1 MRPFLPP
8 LVLLLLGAGSLGGC
22 ARLDTYNRPYTWHP
36 SGANAANLAAMVAHP
51 ADLQLG
57 HGSYGSD
64 AAPQVAAIS
73 AVEQNQSASLGGGA
87 ASGGKN

>member
-57 HGSYGSD
+57 HGSDSSD
-64 AAPQVAAIS
+64 AAPQLAAIAS
-73 AVEQNQSASLGGGA
+73 VEQNQAVSLGGA
-87 ASGGKN
+87 SSGGKN

>member
-1 MRPFLPP
+1 MRPLLPP

-73 AVEQNQSASLGGGA
+73 AVEQGQAVSLGGA
-87 ASGGKN
+87 TSGGKN

>member
-8 LVLLLLGAGSLGGC
+8 LVLLLVGAGSLGGC

-57 HGSYGSD
+57 HGSDSSD
-64 AAPQVAAIS
+64 AAPQVAAIT
-73 AVEQNQSASLGGGA
+73 AVDQGQAAALGGGT

>member
-64 AAPQVAAIS
+64 AAPQVGAS
-73 AVEQNQSASLGGGA
+73 GAVDQNQPVSLGGA